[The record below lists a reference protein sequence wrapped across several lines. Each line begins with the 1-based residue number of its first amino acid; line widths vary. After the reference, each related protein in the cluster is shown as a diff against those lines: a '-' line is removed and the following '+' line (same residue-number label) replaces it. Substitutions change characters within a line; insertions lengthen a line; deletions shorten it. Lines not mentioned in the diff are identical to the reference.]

1 VNKNILNLHKEKK
14 RRKYIE
20 EDAKKLINR
29 VKFGRTKTQKF
40 IENSTQR
47 TLNKSLSGH
56 KIEKIDRDKIVDNE
70 DQKLCLRSI

>member
-1 VNKNILNLHKEKK
+1 LNLHKEKK
-14 RRKYIE
+14 RRKNIE

-40 IENSTQR
+40 IENSIQR
-47 TLNKSLSGH
+47 KLNKSLSGH

-70 DQKLCLRSI
+70 D

>member
-1 VNKNILNLHKEKK
+1 MNLHKEKK
-14 RRKYIE
+14 RRKNIE

-40 IENSTQR
+40 IENSTR
-47 TLNKSLSGH
+47 RKLNKSLSGH

-70 DQKLCLRSI
+70 D

>member
-14 RRKYIE
+14 RRKNIE

-47 TLNKSLSGH
+47 KLNKSLSGH
-56 KIEKIDRDKIVDNE
+56 KIEKNDRDKIVDNK
-70 DQKLCLRSI
+70 D

>member
-1 VNKNILNLHKEKK
+1 MNKNILNLHKEKK